1 MYLTHDLIE
10 ALCWGEVLEVIRVG
24 NLPRGP
30 LALVGWVV
38 DQGSEPFALIKR
50 VRLVRAATQ
59 VLGVVIVARKRIYL
73 PLPLATTR
81 SLVALGVWNSRCD
94 PVTIFLVIPFFGLL
108 GIWMGSISRRQS
120 TR

>member
-81 SLVALGVWNSRCD
+81 SLVALGVANSRSD
-94 PVTIFLVIPFFGLL
+94 PVAVFLIIPLFGLL
-108 GIWMGSISRRQS
+108 SIWIG
-120 TR
+120 T